1 MESNVNAEKLL
12 EVNHLKMYF
21 PVKRGFF
28 STGKGVLKAV
38 DDVSFELK
46 RGAVLGLVGE
56 SGCGKT
62 TLGRMIVR
70 AYEPTEGEVLMDING
85 KMVNITRLGKDEL
98 RRLRC
103 NFQMVFQDPYSSLNP
118 RKTVLD
124 IVGEP
129 MLVNGIASGKDL
141 EDRVAYFMDLVGLDS
156 RHIRR
161 YPHAFS
167 GGQRQRIGI
176 ARALATNPRLVVC
189 DEAVS
194 ALDVSVQAQILNLL
208 MDLQESMGLT
218 YIFISHGLSTVR
230 HISTEVAV
238 MYVGHIVEKGETNE
252 LYANPLHPYT
262 EALLSAAPDADL
274 DVRRKRIILQGEVAN
289 PVNVPSGCPFH
300 PRCAYCQ
307 DICTREIPEYQEVR
321 PGHYCACHLAGELNL
336 EGIQ

>member
-21 PVKRGFF
+21 PVKKGFF
-28 STGKGVLKAV
+28 GAGTGVLKAV

-85 KMVNITRLGKDEL
+85 KMVNITRLGKEEL

-141 EDRVAYFMDLVGLDS
+141 EDRVAYFMDIVGLDT

-176 ARALATNPRLVVC
+176 ARALATNPKLVIC

-208 MDLQESMGLT
+208 MDLQ
-218 YIFISHGLSTVR
+218 
-230 HISTEVAV
+230 
-238 MYVGHIVEKGETNE
+238 
-252 LYANPLHPYT
+252 
-262 EALLSAAPDADL
+262 
-274 DVRRKRIILQGEVAN
+274 
-289 PVNVPSGCPFH
+289 
-300 PRCAYCQ
+300 
-307 DICTREIPEYQEVR
+307 
-321 PGHYCACHLAGELNL
+321 
-336 EGIQ
+336 